1 MRIQIPLKIPEGNKC
16 YIEFIETGE
25 RFYWQEGK
33 VEIFNVEKLHQG
45 KNEKRYRKKLFDDDI
60 YEIIKSDE
68 IYGVA
73 YLKYSAHVDAKP
85 HKDFN
90 LWGKDFLRIQIP
102 LKIPQGN
109 KCYIEFIE
117 TGDRFY
123 WQEGKVEI
131 FNVEKLHQG
140 KNDSDETMEF
150 LYVDINPDTEVEL

>member
-1 MRIQIPLKIPEGNKC
+1 M
-16 YIEFIETGE
+16 
-25 RFYWQEGK
+25 
-33 VEIFNVEKLHQG
+33 
-45 KNEKRYRKKLFDDDI
+45 
-60 YEIIKSDE
+60 
-68 IYGVA
+68 A

-102 LKIPQGN
+102 LRIPQGN

-117 TGDRFY
+117 TGERFY
-123 WQEGKVEI
+123 WQEGKVEV

-150 LYVDINPDTEVEL
+150 LYVDINPDTKVEL

>member
-1 MRIQIPLKIPEGNKC
+1 MITKEQLTKL
-16 YIEFIETGE
+16 
-25 RFYWQEGK
+25 FYWGNRTTFPLRKEGITSK
-33 VEIFNVEKLHQG
+33 YMGYDVFVSYAKYG

-60 YEIIKSDE
+60 YEIIKNDE

-109 KCYIEFIE
+109 KCYIEFID
-117 TGDRFY
+117 TGERFY
-123 WQEGKVEI
+123 WYRKG
-131 FNVEKLHQG
+131 
-140 KNDSDETMEF
+140 
-150 LYVDINPDTEVEL
+150 

>member
-1 MRIQIPLKIPEGNKC
+1 MITKEQLTKLFHWGNKTT
-16 YIEFIETGE
+16 FPL
-25 RFYWQEGK
+25 RKEGITSK
-33 VEIFNVEKLHQG
+33 YMGYDVFVSYAKYG
-45 KNEKRYRKKLFDDDI
+45 KNEKRYRNKLFDDDI
-60 YEIIKSDE
+60 YEIIKNDE

-102 LKIPQGN
+102 LRIPQGN

-117 TGDRFY
+117 TGERFY

-150 LYVDINPDTEVEL
+150 LYVDIDPDTKVEL

>member
-1 MRIQIPLKIPEGNKC
+1 MITKQQLTKLYHWGKKTIFPLKKEGITSK
-16 YIEFIETGE
+16 YMGYDVFIS
-25 RFYWQEGK
+25 YAKYGK
-33 VEIFNVEKLHQG
+33 KQ
-45 KNEKRYRKKLFDDDI
+45 KRYRKKLFDDDI
-60 YEIIKSDE
+60 YEIIKNDE

-73 YLKYSAHVDAKP
+73 YMKYSPHIDAKP

-117 TGDRFY
+117 TGERFY
-123 WQEGKVEI
+123 WQEEKVEI

-140 KNDSDETMEF
+140 KNESDETMEF
-150 LYVDINPDTEVEL
+150 LYVDIKMDTKVEL